1 MSIYSKHKSFDMLIF
16 MFLVISILNFIRNT
30 SNLTQ
35 ILGKDHIMVVMPSLT
50 KQYFV
55 QRPTVL
61 TNDDFIFYLHDKYFG
76 DSGECGRLATD
87 DFHTVHRTLNSLMK
101 EPFLSSATGYMAELI
116 GKSEHQLFSFSAD
129 PAKQLHWERLGRAVP
144 AGDHVEI
151 DLFALTMN
159 YIGDI
164 AGEVLMGKAFF
175 ENNPN
180 VLDDLWVFDDGF
192 NALLSGA
199 PPVTPK
205 ISRARAARAR
215 LNAVFV
221 EWNEALSK
229 TLKGEDPG
237 HQWRDMSDVSETMRM
252 RTKALEGIGS
262 SDAHNS
268 ATNLGVYW
276 AMMVNANK
284 VTFWLLLHIISNPSL
299 LSRIRAEIASF
310 ATTVMDQKSLPRL
323 ALDAENLAKSCPTFK
338 AAFYEAM
345 RLYTAGTAYKKV
357 LQPVTLTESAADAA
371 VFGKPR
377 PQTYRVPAASYLV
390 VPGAA
395 MQTDARLWADP
406 ERFDPGRFLVPDEEG
421 GKGGMRVD
429 VRHLNAFGGG
439 HTVCKGRAFAER
451 EVLLFVAGFLAVW
464 DFGPVKGGEWRIP
477 GKWYNGTGSA
487 NPAVPVRVRVGRR
500 V

>member
-1 MSIYSKHKSFDMLIF
+1 ML
-16 MFLVISILNFIRNT
+16 LVILKPNFNRKT
-30 SNLTQ
+30 SNLIQ
-35 ILGKDHIMVVMPSLT
+35 ILGTNHIMVVMPGLT

-76 DSGECGRLATD
+76 DGGECGRLATD
-87 DFHTVHRTLNSLMK
+87 DYHTVHRTLNSLMK
-101 EPFLSSATGYMAELI
+101 EPFLSTATGCMAELI
-116 GKSEHQLFSFSAD
+116 GKTAYQLFSFSAD
-129 PAKQLHWERLGRAVP
+129 PAKQLHWERIGRAVP
-144 AGDHVEI
+144 VLAGGDHVEV

-205 ISRARAARAR
+205 ISRAKAARAR
-215 LNAVFV
+215 LNKVFG
-221 EWNEALSK
+221 EWNMALSK

-237 HQWRDMSDVSETMRM
+237 HQWRDMSDVSETMKM
-252 RTKALEGIGS
+252 RTSALQGIGS
-262 SDAHNS
+262 SDVHNS

-299 LSRIRAEIASF
+299 LATIRAEIAPF
-310 ATTVMDQKSLPRL
+310 ATTTTTTDQKTPPHLS
-323 ALDAENLAKSCPTFK
+323 LDAENLAKSCPTLK

-357 LQPVTLTESAADAA
+357 LQPVTLTESGSDAA
-371 VFGKPR
+371 ALGKPR
-377 PQTYRVPAASYLV
+377 PQTYRVPAGAFLV

-395 MQTDARLWADP
+395 MQTDGRLWRDP
-406 ERFDPGRFLVPDEEG
+406 ERFDAGRFLIPADE
-421 GKGGMRVD
+421 KGGVRAD

-439 HTVCKGRAFAER
+439 HTVCKGRTFAER

-464 DFGPVKGGEWRIP
+464 EFAPVPVEGAGWRIP

-487 NPAVPVRVRVGRR
+487 SPAGPVRVRVGRR
-500 V
+500 A